1 MAEALDELRQDNDI
15 RRILIIKGATKAPVV
30 GEIAAEVFGAPVTVP
45 EPDEYVAL
53 CAARQAAWALTST
66 REPPHWLLP
75 ASRFPLPASR
85 FPLPASRNDPRRHR
99 RLDRR
104 TNSPGLSG

>member
-1 MAEALDELRQDNDI
+1 MFTVLGVANILQRLLHCGLCGTAEALDEVRQDNDI

-66 REPPHWLLP
+66 REPPH
-75 ASRFPLPASR
+75 
-85 FPLPASRNDPRRHR
+85 
-99 RLDRR
+99 
-104 TNSPGLSG
+104 

>member
-66 REPPHWLLP
+66 REPRTG
-75 ASRFPLPASR
+75 RFPLPATI
-85 FPLPASRNDPRRHR
+85 PVGTDASTGERIRQGC
-99 RLDRR
+99 LDR
-104 TNSPGLSG
+104 TPGRPGRGPGP